1 MANFIGYGIT
11 GLGGGTSCVYTTPFP
26 VALGTRARDTEGN
39 EYMFCDFTGPVSQ
52 HQPVVISSAWTAAA
66 VSTTGRGS
74 VGIVQAD
81 VGTSDNGGWVL
92 IYGRSM
98 MMIVGTETAV
108 SPSIDGNGP
117 TTLSTSVPTVFMLS
131 TSVTSPGAFAW
142 VSGNTSSTVGIFVE
156 GMTVATDASVSDS
169 VTLVT
174 FTTGTS
180 GAHTGS
186 QVAVFLNYPQLV
198 SRSYGKI

>member
-1 MANFIGYGIT
+1 MANFIGTGIV
-11 GLGGGTSCVYTTPFP
+11 GLSGGTSCVYTTPWP
-26 VALGTRARDTEGN
+26 VALGTRARDAEGN
-39 EYMFCDFTGPVSQ
+39 EYVFCDFTGTVSE
-52 HQPVVISSAWTAAA
+52 HQPVVISSDWTAAA

-81 VGTSDNGGWVL
+81 VGTSDHGGWVL

-98 MMIVGTETAV
+98 MMIIGTETAV

-117 TTLSTSVPTVFMLS
+117 TTLSTSAQTVFMLP
-131 TSVTSPGAFAW
+131 TSVVSPGAFAW
-142 VSGNTSSTVGIFVE
+142 VSGNTSTTAGIFVE
-156 GMTVATDASVSDS
+156 GLTVATDASVSDS
-169 VTLVT
+169 VSLVT

-186 QVAVFLNYPQLV
+186 QVAVFLNYPRLV
-198 SRSYGKI
+198 SRNYGVN